1 MRLLN
6 WKILRLGGSEI
17 TTNTYGGYST
27 TKIAVYILLHLMALL
42 VRFQSGE
49 KKHTVIS
56 TRKV

>member
-1 MRLLN
+1 MILLN

-27 TKIAVYILLHLMALL
+27 TKIAVYILLHLMALS

-49 KKHTVIS
+49 KKHTVI
-56 TRKV
+56 